1 VRLVLAAKK
10 ISYQDVQVNLEKRA
24 KWHYLLNGG
33 FVPMLET
40 PDSGDSKPY
49 MIFESK
55 IIMDFLDRRF
65 PEKLLYSQDPFLRAE
80 QDLMI
85 AAFTDIERNLFLAL
99 MSRGK
104 DKQAMLTLI
113 KAFDKLEG
121 WLVNS
126 KTGFFGFAIPTGAV
140 SAYPQKKHAKA
151 DYSMVDLYGFPHVSR
166 IFYTQGTPLEQK
178 IFKKLMRP
186 AVQRWVTRMLALPE
200 FQDGRTLTPA
210 KGFKLWVDELMTM
223 PVG

>member
-65 PEKLLYSQDPFLRAE
+65 PDKLLYS
-80 QDLMI
+80 
-85 AAFTDIERNLFLAL
+85 
-99 MSRGK
+99 
-104 DKQAMLTLI
+104 
-113 KAFDKLEG
+113 
-121 WLVNS
+121 
-126 KTGFFGFAIPTGAV
+126 
-140 SAYPQKKHAKA
+140 
-151 DYSMVDLYGFPHVSR
+151 
-166 IFYTQGTPLEQK
+166 
-178 IFKKLMRP
+178 
-186 AVQRWVTRMLALPE
+186 
-200 FQDGRTLTPA
+200 
-210 KGFKLWVDELMTM
+210 
-223 PVG
+223 